1 MNAQRL
7 TGGYRPVPVSHILTV
22 LRCYSTL
29 FPRLLL
35 LGALFW
41 STRVPAAPPS
51 QKLRR
56 TTLPEVGSIA
66 LPEEFAAMP
75 DEAIA
80 TKYPGPRKPL
90 AAYSSANGKV
100 DFIATEKNT
109 PFKPGDLAILLR
121 FYKANISNAYGNR
134 VEYLQEQVVK
144 INGRDFIAL
153 EFNSVL
159 SDGTGAG
166 KGAPLRRYTYIL
178 YTVRPAAS
186 AKDTPRLLSLTFT
199 CPSMLLA
206 DWQPIGRKVMAT
218 VKLK

>member
-1 MNAQRL
+1 M
-7 TGGYRPVPVSHILTV
+7 
-22 LRCYSTL
+22 LRCCSIP
-29 FPRLLL
+29 FSWLL
-35 LGALFW
+35 LGVLLW
-41 STRVPAAPPS
+41 SMPVEAGPPG

-56 TTLPEVGSIA
+56 TSLPAVGSIA
-66 LPEEFAAMP
+66 LPAEFTVMP

-80 TKYPGPRKPL
+80 AKYPGPRKPL

-144 INGRDFIAL
+144 INGREFIAF
-153 EFNSVL
+153 EFNSIL
-159 SDGTGAG
+159 SDGTGTG
-166 KGAPLRRYTYIL
+166 KGAPLRRYTYML
-178 YTVRPAAS
+178 YTVLPATS
-186 AKDTPRLLSLTFT
+186 ATDTPRLLSLTFT
-199 CPSMLLA
+199 CPSVLTA
-206 DWQPIGRKVMAT
+206 DWQPIGRKVLAT